1 MPNLPPAFPQSGID
15 LREFLHGRIQIG
27 ELYLAHVRQHSQ
39 LVEVVSD
46 GFLLPQ
52 DFFQS
57 VKNDDFLAQTTTDYI
72 VALAHVRLRRFS
84 ADCL

>member
-1 MPNLPPAFPQSGID
+1 MSAPFGKL
-15 LREFLHGRIQIG
+15 LHGRIQIG
-27 ELYLAHVRQHSQ
+27 ELYLAHIRQHRQ
-39 LVEVVSD
+39 LIEVVAD

-72 VALAHVRLRRFS
+72 VALAHVRLNRFL

>member
-1 MPNLPPAFPQSGID
+1 
-15 LREFLHGRIQIG
+15 LHGRIQLG
-27 ELYLAHVRQHSQ
+27 ELDFPHVRQYRQ

-57 VKNDDFLAQTTTDYI
+57 VQNHNPFSETTRGHI

-84 ADCL
+84 AYRFPILF

>member
-1 MPNLPPAFPQSGID
+1 M
-15 LREFLHGRIQIG
+15 RTLHGCVQIG
-27 ELYLAHVRQHSQ
+27 KLDFPHVRQHSQ
-39 LVEVVSD
+39 LVEIVAD

-72 VALAHVRLRRFS
+72 VALAHVRLNRFL